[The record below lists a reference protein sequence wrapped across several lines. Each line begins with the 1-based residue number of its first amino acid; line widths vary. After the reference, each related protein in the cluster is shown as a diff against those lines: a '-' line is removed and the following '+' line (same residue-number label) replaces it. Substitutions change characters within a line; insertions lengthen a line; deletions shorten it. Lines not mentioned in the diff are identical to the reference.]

1 MLGKIF
7 HKKVFQIKT
16 ALQNKTHPF
25 TMMLEKLRK
34 FLLSE
39 CMPMLSQHYPETQ
52 KQSRSDYVEQA
63 LCRLVTLLVDALIL
77 FYAVDLEIRNE
88 RDLKRDLFY
97 NLIVNLLIN
106 GEMYFM
112 LHNVASLDLETE
124 IVKLNQAMTDRA
136 FLENHL
142 ALTDL

>member
-1 MLGKIF
+1 
-7 HKKVFQIKT
+7 
-16 ALQNKTHPF
+16 
-25 TMMLEKLRK
+25 
-34 FLLSE
+34 
-39 CMPMLSQHYPETQ
+39 
-52 KQSRSDYVEQA
+52 
-63 LCRLVTLLVDALIL
+63 VDALIL
-77 FYAVDLEIRNE
+77 FYALDLEIRNE

-97 NLIVNLLIN
+97 NLIVNLLIH